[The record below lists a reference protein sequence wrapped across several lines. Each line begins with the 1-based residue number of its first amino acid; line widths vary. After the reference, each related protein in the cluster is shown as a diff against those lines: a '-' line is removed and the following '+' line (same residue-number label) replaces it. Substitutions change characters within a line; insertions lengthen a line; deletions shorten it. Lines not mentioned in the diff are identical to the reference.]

1 MRPGFLTFAICGFDI
16 VSWLKIDEGEA
27 FHTQLQGG
35 VVAAQLKCQEL
46 LAAFGPASAWVK
58 GG

>member
-16 VSWLKIDEGEA
+16 VSWLKVGEGEA
-27 FHTQLQGG
+27 FYAQLQGG

-46 LAAFGPASAWVK
+46 LAAFGPASA
-58 GG
+58 